1 MILKGALIASNSTVS
16 PFDLDTKLVDAFSS
30 AIPPP
35 GTIPSL
41 IAAFVAQ
48 TASSTLSVFS
58 FNSISEFA
66 PTFTI
71 AILAASIA
79 NLFSSLITL

>member
-1 MILKGALIASNSTVS
+1 M
-16 PFDLDTKLVDAFSS
+16 DLDFIFDAAFNS

-35 GTIPSL
+35 GTIPSF
-41 IAAFVAQ
+41 IAALVAHI
-48 TASSTLSVFS
+48 ASSTLSVFS

-71 AILAASIA
+71 AIFAESLA
-79 NLFSSLITL
+79 NLFSSLIIS